1 MAHDCDKLVAAN
13 SSKRADPRAGSHTI
27 EPRDQHRRRDASDS
41 TGQTADG
48 HAWRE
53 AQNNNRA
60 SSIDFM
66 LSTLIE
72 LQRLKR
78 LDRTGWTLR
87 GLPNGT
93 ESVAAHSFGVSVT
106 AMLLADR
113 CKARGVSLDVEKVL
127 RIALLHDWA
136 ETRVGDMPR
145 TATLYFGSAARKQ
158 AETAAFADIVNA
170 VDADGSYAT
179 LYNDYERRE
188 STEARLV
195 KAADVLDLLIQVLAL
210 ERAGARGL
218 DEFWEVADNPEFNLE
233 GAAEQI
239 VLELLQS
246 ILKARSE
253 LHPNV

>member
-1 MAHDCDKLVAAN
+1 
-13 SSKRADPRAGSHTI
+13 
-27 EPRDQHRRRDASDS
+27 
-41 TGQTADG
+41 
-48 HAWRE
+48 
-53 AQNNNRA
+53 
-60 SSIDFM
+60 M

-106 AMLLADR
+106 AMLLAD
-113 CKARGVSLDVEKVL
+113 KFVARDIAVDVEKVL

-136 ETRVGDMPR
+136 EVRVGDMPR
-145 TATLYFGSAARKQ
+145 TATLYFGSEARKQ
-158 AETAAFADIVNA
+158 AETAAFTDVVEE
-170 VDADGSYAT
+170 VDSEGSYT
-179 LYNDYERRE
+179 NLYKDYEQRE
-188 STEARLV
+188 SLEARLV

-218 DEFWEVADNPEFNLE
+218 DEFWDVAEKPEFNLE
-233 GAAEQI
+233 GDAKQI

-246 ILKARSE
+246 ILKARGE
-253 LHPNV
+253 LHRNV

>member
-1 MAHDCDKLVAAN
+1 
-13 SSKRADPRAGSHTI
+13 
-27 EPRDQHRRRDASDS
+27 
-41 TGQTADG
+41 
-48 HAWRE
+48 
-53 AQNNNRA
+53 
-60 SSIDFM
+60 M

-72 LQRLKR
+72 LQRLKC

-87 GLPNGT
+87 GLANGT

-106 AMLLADR
+106 AMLLADA
-113 CKARGVSLDVEKVL
+113 CAARGVKLDVEKVL

-158 AETAAFADIVNA
+158 AETAAFADIVNS
-170 VDADGSYAT
+170 VDADGSYAN
-179 LYNDYERRE
+179 LYHDYERRE
-188 STEARLV
+188 SLEARLV

-218 DEFWEVADNPEFNLE
+218 DEFWEVAENPEFNLE
-233 GAAEQI
+233 GTMEQI
-239 VLELLQS
+239 VLELLRS
-246 ILKARSE
+246 ILKARRE